1 MPTKMDEPRELF
13 VHELGD
19 LLFAE
24 NALIR
29 ALPKLAREASDAEL
43 QEGFESHL
51 EETRRHAAN
60 LKQVFKVIGE
70 PAKAEKCPAI
80 EGITKEHDE
89 FMSEENPSPA
99 VCDMFLTGSG
109 ARAEHYE
116 IAAYTVSSRWR
127 GRSVRRTPAAA
138 AGEPEAGRGRAREA
152 GEGRQAAGR
161 RALLAHACRSD
172 PVRHRRYRH
181 RPYRAAPHHPARDH
195 DLANDESPL
204 SPVYAHMQ
212 WA

>member
-116 IAAYTVSSRWR
+116 IAAYT
-127 GRSVRRTPAAA
+127 GLITMA
-138 AGEPEAGRGRAREA
+138 
-152 GEGRQAAGR
+152 
-161 RALLAHACRSD
+161 RALGEKDAVPLLQENLKQEEAALAKLEK
-172 PVRHRRYRH
+172 
-181 RPYRAAPHHPARDH
+181 AAKR
-195 DLANDESPL
+195 LAGANS
-204 SPVYAHMQ
+204 
-212 WA
+212 